1 VTSSGHDAASGD
13 DIWRADF
20 SGLKTPGEYRVVSGS
35 ESSEP
40 FEIRDDVYSDCFDK
54 CMNNNEAF
62 DEIINNMPES
72 ETAFKIAK
80 EGLISRLR
88 TDRTV
93 KEQVLWSF
101 IRLRNLGLE
110 EDRDKQIFEKVQAM
124 TLADVKAAQ
133 EKWVKNR
140 KYVYG
145 ILGDIQ
151 DLDLNY
157 LKTLGP
163 IRTVS
168 QEEIFGY

>member
-1 VTSSGHDAASGD
+1 
-13 DIWRADF
+13 
-20 SGLKTPGEYRVVSGS
+20 
-35 ESSEP
+35 
-40 FEIRDDVYSDCFDK
+40 
-54 CMNNNEAF
+54 M
-62 DEIINNMPES
+62 
-72 ETAFKIAK
+72 
-80 EGLISRLR
+80 SRLR

-93 KEQVLWSF
+93 MEQVLWSF
-101 IRLRNLGLE
+101 IGLRNLGLE
-110 EDRDKQIFEKVQAM
+110 EDRFKQIFEKVQAM

>member
-1 VTSSGHDAASGD
+1 MYK
-13 DIWRADF
+13 RQ
-20 SGLKTPGEYRVVSGS
+20 
-35 ESSEP
+35 
-40 FEIRDDVYSDCFDK
+40 
-54 CMNNNEAF
+54 
-62 DEIINNMPES
+62 S

>member
-1 VTSSGHDAASGD
+1 MGVGVDRNKAVYDA
-13 DIWRADF
+13 
-20 SGLKTPGEYRVVSGS
+20 
-35 ESSEP
+35 
-40 FEIRDDVYSDCFDK
+40 
-54 CMNNNEAF
+54 
-62 DEIINNMPES
+62 
-72 ETAFKIAK
+72 
-80 EGLISRLR
+80 
-88 TDRTV
+88 
-93 KEQVLWSF
+93 
-101 IRLRNLGLE
+101 
-110 EDRDKQIFEKVQAM
+110 VQGM